1 MIINRD
7 INNKMFNIDISND
20 SLNEIEFLELEKI
33 IRNIE
38 NQNNDWLSIKYKY
51 IREDKIRIIQT
62 AFNDDEYY
70 EVEIVFNYNNNNNF
84 KIYGFQTNNIED
96 IIEIFKY
103 VLIDYKCP
111 IDIKTQR
118 INKKFIQQIIPKDI
132 ANKHKWRDLTSIL
145 NYAK

>member
-1 MIINRD
+1 MILNRD

-70 EVEIVFNYNNNNNF
+70 EVEIVFYYGDYNN
-84 KIYGFQTNNIED
+84 KLYGFLTNNIEEV
-96 IIEIFKY
+96 IEMFKY

-111 IDIKTQR
+111 IDIKTQI
-118 INKKFIQQIIPKDI
+118 INNRCIQQIIPKDNNHEWKDVSCI
-132 ANKHKWRDLTSIL
+132 VEYIG
-145 NYAK
+145 Y